1 MAHSKI
7 PDDAAKSVRRR
18 KIASI
23 VSIILILIV
32 FGLISYFVGVPL
44 VRQFRES
51 PETFRAY
58 VASHGMLGKLLMI
71 GVVMLQVVVALIP
84 GEPFELGAGFV
95 FGWLEGSVLCVIG
108 MALASCLVYLAV
120 RKWGVQVAELFF
132 PMEKIRQYSFLK
144 NEKKLDLLVCVLFL
158 IPGTPKDLLT
168 CIIRPDP
175 HEAGHFSGADHPGP
189 AALHYFLHRHRQPDA
204 KGKSYRRP
212 DYLWHYRDCQRRVR
226 AVVPT
231 HFKGGSAGAEPAR
244 AQGVSAYGKRNC
256 APARC
261 C

>member
-1 MAHSKI
+1 MSHSQN
-7 PDDAAKSVRRR
+7 PQNAARSIRRR
-18 KIASI
+18 KIISI
-23 VSIILILIV
+23 VSIAFIIVV

-95 FGWLEGSVLCVIG
+95 FGWLEGSILCLIG

-144 NEKKLDLLVCVLFL
+144 NEKKLDLLVFVLFL

-168 CIIRPDP
+168 YVIGLTPMRL
-175 HEAGHFSGADHPGP
+175 GAFLWLTTLARLPSIVSSTVTGSLTQKGNLT
-189 AALHYFLHRHRQPDA
+189 AALIVYGITAVVSAICVLW
-204 KGKSYRRP
+204 YRRIS
-212 DYLWHYRDCQRRVR
+212 
-226 AVVPT
+226 
-231 HFKGGSAGAEPAR
+231 KAERQAENPP
-244 AQGVSAYGKRNC
+244 QPKE
-256 APARC
+256 
-261 C
+261 

>member
-7 PDDAAKSVRRR
+7 PVDAAQSVRRR

-51 PETFRAY
+51 PETFLTY

-144 NEKKLDLLVCVLFL
+144 NEKKLDLLVFVLFL

-168 CIIRPDP
+168 YIIGLTPMKLGTFLGLTTLARLPSIISSTVTGSLTQKGNLTAALITYGITAIVSAVCVLWYRRISKADRQGQNPPDP
-175 HEAGHFSGADHPGP
+175 KE
-189 AALHYFLHRHRQPDA
+189 
-204 KGKSYRRP
+204 
-212 DYLWHYRDCQRRVR
+212 
-226 AVVPT
+226 
-231 HFKGGSAGAEPAR
+231 
-244 AQGVSAYGKRNC
+244 
-256 APARC
+256 
-261 C
+261 

>member
-7 PDDAAKSVRRR
+7 PVDAAQSVRRR
-18 KIASI
+18 KIVSI

-108 MALASCLVYLAV
+108 MALASCLVYLSV

-144 NEKKLDLLVCVLFL
+144 NEKKLDLLVFVLFL

-168 CIIRPDP
+168 YIIGLTPMKLGTFLGLTTLARLPSIISSTVTGSLTQKGNLTAALITYGITAIVSAVCVLGYRRISKADRQGENPPDP
-175 HEAGHFSGADHPGP
+175 KE
-189 AALHYFLHRHRQPDA
+189 
-204 KGKSYRRP
+204 
-212 DYLWHYRDCQRRVR
+212 
-226 AVVPT
+226 
-231 HFKGGSAGAEPAR
+231 
-244 AQGVSAYGKRNC
+244 
-256 APARC
+256 
-261 C
+261 